1 MSIRARSKQLLWG
14 IIAIEML
21 ALVALAY
28 LGAL

>member
-1 MSIRARSKQLLWG
+1 MTLRAGSRQLLWG